1 MSDRPT
7 LGASRQSKG
16 WNHYLPMLAT
26 IIAGVGF
33 SAAVFFA
40 VRWWESRDIEATFRF
55 DAEDRAYTVKMAFE
69 TELAMLELVRS
80 SLIAD
85 GRVERKE
92 FGEMLVPFHS
102 HNASIE
108 AVEWIPRV
116 LHQNRQ
122 SFETAAR
129 RDGFEN
135 FQITET
141 DKNGKLVRAEDR
153 DEYYPL
159 YYAGP
164 RPADKVIV
172 GYDVASE
179 QVRLKSLEQSRD
191 SGKATASGRI
201 DFIQDAEHAG
211 GFLVSLPVYE
221 QGKPVKTV
229 ADRRRYLQG
238 FIMGVFRP
246 QAMLDSALAGLQPA
260 GINIG
265 LFDASEKFSGRP
277 KDIHETRRGDN
288 QPKTYDLT
296 KTKVPDI
303 MHYEVRL
310 DVAGHP
316 WTIAC
321 VAAPDFMAAHRTRWP
336 WAVLA
341 IGLAFTALS
350 AGYLSS
356 VVNRRA
362 YLEKKVLEQTADVR
376 QAQEEV
382 ICRLVSA
389 AQWSDEET
397 GMHIRRTGLLSEALA
412 RAAGWFGDDLE
423 AIRQAAPMHDV
434 GKIGIPDAILQKPD
448 SLTPAEFE
456 VMKTHTRIGADILS
470 GSKVPML
477 QMARDIALDHHERWD
492 GAGYPRGLAGKAIPE
507 AARIVAIVDVYD
519 ALTHDRV
526 YRPAMP
532 EAEAL
537 AEMRRGAGTHFD
549 PSLLSLFFLHLSEL
563 RNIMK
568 RNPDDMLKQKTP
580 IHNWGGVSTAAFGT
594 SPQKSSTSPLPP
606 LPSQPSAMPPIVGI
620 GNADTS
626 QTAGA

>member
-1 MSDRPT
+1 
-7 LGASRQSKG
+7 
-16 WNHYLPMLAT
+16 MLAT
-26 IIAGVGF
+26 IVAGVGF
-33 SAAVFFA
+33 SVAVFFA
-40 VRWWESRDIEATFRF
+40 VRWWESRDIEAAFRSE
-55 DAEDRAYTVKMAFE
+55 AEDRTYTVKMAFE

-80 SLIAD
+80 SLTAD
-85 GRVERKE
+85 GRVERRE
-92 FGEMLVPFHS
+92 FGEMLAPFHA
-102 HNASIE
+102 HDNSIE

-116 LHQNRQ
+116 SRQNRQ
-122 SFETAAR
+122 QFEAAAR

-141 DKNGKLVRAEDR
+141 DKNGAIVRAEDR
-153 DEYYPL
+153 EEYFPL

-164 RPADKVIV
+164 RPADKSII

-179 QVRLKSLEQSRD
+179 PVRLKSLEQSCD

-201 DFIQDAEHAG
+201 DFIQDPEHAG

-221 QGKPVKTV
+221 QGKPIKTV
-229 ADRRRYLQG
+229 AERRQYLQG

-260 GINIG
+260 GINVG
-265 LFDASEKFSGRP
+265 LFDASEKLSGRP
-277 KDIHETRRGDN
+277 KDFHETRWGDD
-288 QPKTYDLT
+288 QRKTYDLA
-296 KTKVPDI
+296 KTKISDI
-303 MHYEVRL
+303 LHCEVRL

-316 WTIAC
+316 WTVVC
-321 VAAPDFMAAHRTRWP
+321 VAAPGYVAAHSSSWP
-336 WAVLA
+336 WAVLG

-362 YLEKKVLEQTADVR
+362 CLEEKVLEQTADVR

-477 QMARDIALDHHERWD
+477 QMARDIALNHHERWD
-492 GAGYPRGLAGKAIPE
+492 GSGYPRGLAGKAIPE

-537 AEMRRGAGTHFD
+537 TTMRCGAGTQFD
-549 PSLLSLFFLHLSEL
+549 PALLSLFFLHLVEL
-563 RNIMK
+563 RDIMK

-594 SPQKSSTSPLPP
+594 APQKPSMPP
-606 LPSQPSAMPPIVGI
+606 LPSQPSSLPPIVGI
-620 GNADTS
+620 GNADTG
-626 QTAGA
+626 QPTGV